1 MAPAGYLD
9 MGFDFAVNQKISV
22 SFNANNLLN
31 TVSRTLQEPIPG
43 VFEPYDYNVS
53 DRRFDLTV
61 RVRL

>member
-1 MAPAGYLD
+1 

-53 DRRFDLTV
+53 DRRFDLTI